1 MYDEFHGA
9 VDCPDERDYLP
20 DANVEARR
28 RTVTQNPK
36 AEFELYVIQGLIER
50 LAKAFNTGG
59 TELVRADIRNLA
71 DALRHSTREPA
82 AWAIDA
88 WLAEQVQRY

>member
-1 MYDEFHGA
+1 MHDEFHGA

-20 DANVEARR
+20 DANADERHRA
-28 RTVTQNPK
+28 VTQNPQ

-59 TELVRADIRNLA
+59 TELVRADIKNLA
-71 DALRHSTREPA
+71 HALRHSTREPA

>member
-1 MYDEFHGA
+1 M
-9 VDCPDERDYLP
+9 
-20 DANVEARR
+20 
-28 RTVTQNPK
+28 TQNPK